1 MYPELLNIKTK
12 SGDTVNKLEEAYKN
26 NYMYINNNNMIIHIF
41 RPNNRTR
48 MLGCLLMQLYSLN
61 GEEP

>member
-1 MYPELLNIKTK
+1 MYPELLNIETK

-26 NYMYINNNNMIIHIF
+26 NYMYINNNMIIHIF
-41 RPNNRTR
+41 GPNNRTR